1 MRAAEG
7 VVHRLAGDGADL
19 GPHDLV
25 DVVGGAV
32 RPVGHRPQHG
42 QTLGRDLQAV
52 LAEQRIVVDGCL
64 PGHRGKPNPNP
75 GLSLGLAISQIPAGR
90 PAPAGP
96 TMITMWG
103 PGPSSS
109 TATT

>member
-7 VVHRLAGDGADL
+7 VVHRLARDGADL

-25 DVVGGAV
+25 DVVRGAV

-52 LAEQRIVVDGCL
+52 PAEQRIVVDRQS
-64 PGHRGKPNPNP
+64 PWARRG
-75 GLSLGLAISQIPAGR
+75 A
-90 PAPAGP
+90 
-96 TMITMWG
+96 
-103 PGPSSS
+103 
-109 TATT
+109 